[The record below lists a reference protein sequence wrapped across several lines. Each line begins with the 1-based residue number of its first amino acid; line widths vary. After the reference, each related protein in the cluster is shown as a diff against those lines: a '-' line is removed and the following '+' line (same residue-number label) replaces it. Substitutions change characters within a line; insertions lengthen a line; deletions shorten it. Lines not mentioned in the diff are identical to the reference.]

1 MAAKRTYTK
10 NGKTVP
16 VKEDTATISAT
27 GAAATE
33 FHISKPDGWPVGTYQ
48 LDVALDGKPA
58 VTKSFRVQ

>member
-1 MAAKRTYTK
+1 LAAKRTYTK

-33 FHISKPDGWPVGTYQ
+33 FHISKPDGWPAGNYKVEISLNGAAAASK
-48 LDVALDGKPA
+48 DFSVK
-58 VTKSFRVQ
+58 